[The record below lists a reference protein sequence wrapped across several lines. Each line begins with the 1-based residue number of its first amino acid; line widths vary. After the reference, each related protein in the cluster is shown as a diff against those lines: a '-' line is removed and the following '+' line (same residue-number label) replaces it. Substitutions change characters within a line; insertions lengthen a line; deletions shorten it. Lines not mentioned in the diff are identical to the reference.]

1 MSLTISGGQKEQIDS
16 LYSLRYGIVDMKT
29 KLNVSSG
36 TRLNFA
42 ANGNPVSGIIVDSK
56 QTPGLWASVA
66 VETSDTIPPDAHLTI
81 PDLPA
86 AGGCGSANP
95 VQRGTR
101 TVVVL
106 SIGYSHTDTATI

>member
-1 MSLTISGGQKEQIDS
+1 MNS
-16 LYSLRYGIVDMKT
+16 

-42 ANGNPVSGIIVDSK
+42 ANGNPVSGIIVNSEE
-56 QTPGLWASVA
+56 TPGFWASVT
-66 VETSDTIPPDAHLTI
+66 VETSDTIPPNARLTI

-86 AGGCGSANP
+86 TGGCGDANP

-101 TVVVL
+101 TLVTL
-106 SIGYSHTDTATI
+106 SIGHSYVDPATIGK